1 MDIIKKAKK
10 VGVLPKDVATGPF
23 AKEWKAAYDPAAA
36 GVEEIDIA
44 PALSTVM
51 SVKDDAE
58 LKIMRST
65 SRAVV
70 ALMKDYFVDEMSK
83 IIDEEKKIT
92 HEALSAKIEEKIDD
106 RKFFERKDFK
116 LGADFDVS
124 HIDWTVG
131 PVVQSGG
138 HYDLKPSAQSDNN
151 NLHAGIILATMGL
164 RYRTYSSQLS
174 RTFLIDPNKV
184 CIAGIGL

>member
-1 MDIIKKAKK
+1 
-10 VGVLPKDVATGPF
+10 
-23 AKEWKAAYDPAAA
+23 
-36 GVEEIDIA
+36 
-44 PALSTVM
+44 
-51 SVKDDAE
+51 
-58 LKIMRST
+58 MRQT

-106 RKFFERKDFK
+106 RKFFERKELK
-116 LGADFDVS
+116 LGSDFDVS

-138 HYDLKPSAQSDNN
+138 HYDLRPSAQSDNN

-184 CIAGIGL
+184 CIMGKG